1 MKMCWLEGDLRA
13 YLDAEL
19 PAESR
24 EQVSEHLAGC
34 AACSARVSELSGR
47 AARVS
52 NWMAMLPEAAPV
64 ERLPVL
70 TIAPRRERRWTAA
83 ALALAAG
90 LAIGFVMI
98 RHAEKLPPL
107 AIQAPAAIAPAAVEM
122 PVESPRRVTAAV
134 AAHRPARRAAA
145 RPAVLQ
151 ADFLRLD
158 DEPLETGTI
167 VRVSAENGDVQ
178 ADLIVG
184 PDGRAHAIR
193 VIGSR

>member
-1 MKMCWLEGDLRA
+1 MKRCWPEGDLRA
-13 YLDAEL
+13 YLDDELAAE
-19 PAESR
+19 AR

-34 AACSARVSELSGR
+34 AACSARLSELSGR

-52 NWMAMLPEAAPV
+52 TWMAMLPAAAPV
-64 ERLPVL
+64 ESLPVL
-70 TIAPRRERRWTAA
+70 TVPARRERRWMVA
-83 ALALAAG
+83 ALALAAA
-90 LAIGFVMI
+90 LAIGFVTI
-98 RHAEKLPPL
+98 RKGEKPATV
-107 AIQAPAAIAPAAVEM
+107 AIQAPAAMTPAAIDL
-122 PVESPRRVTAAV
+122 PVERPRAAATV
-134 AAHRPARRAAA
+134 AVHRPVRRAAE

-193 VIGSR
+193 VIGNR

>member
-1 MKMCWLEGDLRA
+1 MKRCWREGVLRA
-13 YLDAEL
+13 YLDGEL

-24 EQVSEHLAGC
+24 EQVSEHLTGC
-34 AACSARVSELSGR
+34 AACSARVNELSGR

-52 NWMAMLPEAAPV
+52 NWMEMLPAAAPV

-70 TIAPRRERRWTAA
+70 TVAAHRERRWMAA

-90 LAIGFVMI
+90 LAIGFVTM
-98 RHAEKLPPL
+98 RPGEKPAPL
-107 AIQAPAAIAPAAVEM
+107 SIQAPAAIAPAAVEM
-122 PVESPRRVTAAV
+122 PVESPRRAPAAV
-134 AAHRPARRAAA
+134 AAHRPARHAAA